1 MAEQSPL
8 QDTMYCTFLIAGQ
21 LYGVPVDRVQEV
33 LLGQPLTRVPLSPM
47 AVVGLIN
54 LRGQIVTAVDM
65 RCVLGLPA
73 GADHGEQMNVVLRG
87 DGIPVSLLVD
97 GIGDILTPRSAM
109 ERPPET
115 LRRQLGAFVSGVF
128 QLERSL
134 LLVLDI
140 ESILDDASCMQSPAP
155 APAVAATDQPRTA
168 H

>member
-1 MAEQSPL
+1 MADGIASNT
-8 QDTMYCTFLIAGQ
+8 TMYCTFFIAGQ
-21 LYGVPVDRVQEV
+21 LYGVPVDGVQEV
-33 LLGQPLTRVPLSPM
+33 LLGQSLTRVPLSPP

-73 GADHGEQMNVVLRG
+73 SVDLGEQMNVVLRI
-87 DGIPVSLLVD
+87 DGMPVSLLVD
-97 GIGDILTPRSAM
+97 GIGDILTPPGAM

-115 LRRQLGAFVSGVF
+115 LRRQLGDFVAGVF

-140 ESILDDASCMQSPAP
+140 ERILDDASCMQSPVT
-155 APAVAATDQPRTA
+155 AVTANEQTRTV